1 MTKND
6 LNKYSNVLE
15 AKQKELVQVVRNRD
29 GIVIEKSPD
38 AFDEVQHATERELA
52 ICNLA
57 RESSLLSNVRAAL
70 RRIEEGRFGVCL
82 RCEEGIGPKRL
93 AAVPWAAFC
102 IECQEIADSRQGANA
117 DNPGWGLV
125 NAA

>member
-1 MTKND
+1 MTKTE
-6 LNKYSNVLE
+6 LNQYSNVLD

-29 GIVIEKSPD
+29 GIAIEKCPD
-38 AFDEVQHATERELA
+38 AFDDVQYATERELA
-52 ICNLA
+52 SCNLA
-57 RESSLLSNVRAAL
+57 RESSLLSNVLAAL

-102 IECQEIADSRQGANA
+102 IDCQEIADSGQGANA
-117 DNPGWGLV
+117 GSPDWLV